1 MTDDRVDRMASA
13 VRDGHRPSF
22 APAVYDH
29 SMYLNAL
36 EFLEDERE
44 AWRPFEALDGL
55 TDEQLEVPIDAAHE
69 WSGRDLIAH
78 LVAWQ
83 SNALEV
89 AKELAV
95 GETSATKE
103 RSDREWDER
112 GDEMNLDIQVEWR
125 ALPIAEVRRR
135 LREVPGELRGYLTV
149 VPETR
154 WIKHADHLR
163 FFVDETIDHYA
174 DHAADLEAILDAAS
188 EAGDRAPADL
198 PTQKATRAD

>member
-1 MTDDRVDRMASA
+1 
-13 VRDGHRPSF
+13 
-22 APAVYDH
+22 
-29 SMYLNAL
+29 MYLNAL
-36 EFLEDERE
+36 EFLEEERE
-44 AWRPFEALDGL
+44 AWRPYEALGGL
-55 TDEQLEVPIDAAHE
+55 SDAQLDTPVDAAHE

-83 SNALEV
+83 ENALEV

-95 GETSATKE
+95 NEASATKE

-112 GDEMNLDIQVEWR
+112 GDDINADIQSEWR
-125 ALPIAEVRRR
+125 ALPMAEVRRR
-135 LREVPGELRGYLTV
+135 LAEVPGELRGYLTV

-154 WIKHADHLR
+154 WLKHADHLR

-188 EAGDRAPADL
+188 
-198 PTQKATRAD
+198 

>member
-1 MTDDRVDRMASA
+1 
-13 VRDGHRPSF
+13 
-22 APAVYDH
+22 
-29 SMYLNAL
+29 MYLNAL
-36 EFLEDERE
+36 EFLEEERE
-44 AWRPFEALDGL
+44 AWRPYEALGGL
-55 TDEQLEVPIDAAHE
+55 SDAQLDTPVDAAHD

-83 SNALEV
+83 ENALEV

-95 GETSATKE
+95 NEASATKE

-112 GDEMNLDIQVEWR
+112 GDDINADIQSEWR
-125 ALPIAEVRRR
+125 ALPMAEVRRR
-135 LREVPGELRGYLTV
+135 LAEVPGELRGYLTV

-154 WIKHADHLR
+154 WLKHADHLR

-188 EAGDRAPADL
+188 
-198 PTQKATRAD
+198 